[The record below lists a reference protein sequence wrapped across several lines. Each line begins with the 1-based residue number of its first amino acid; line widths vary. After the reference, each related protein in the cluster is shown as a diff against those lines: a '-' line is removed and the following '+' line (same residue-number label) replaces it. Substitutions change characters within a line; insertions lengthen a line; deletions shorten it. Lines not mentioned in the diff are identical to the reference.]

1 MSRADSLIEAFYEDP
16 DLRDSLTDDE
26 AEVLL
31 RWASEQAARLDASG
45 ADDAAFDALATELR
59 RLVKQINRYAG
70 EGAYAPADAQAA
82 ALSGITA
89 GAQAVGL
96 NVMPTFSAQAAAD
109 PMGALT
115 GLLASMTP
123 AETPTPS
130 DPPTESQVE
139 PPAEPPAPP
148 PNEEFHDL

>member
-1 MSRADSLIEAFYEDP
+1 MTRADLLVQAFYEDP

-45 ADDAAFDALATELR
+45 ADDAAFDVLAAELR

-70 EGAYAPADAQAA
+70 EGAYAPPDAQSA
-82 ALSGITA
+82 ALSNISA

-96 NVMPTFSAQAAAD
+96 NMMPTFSAQAAPTD
-109 PMGALT
+109 PMSALT
-115 GLLASMTP
+115 GLLASMAP
-123 AETPTPS
+123 APDAAP
-130 DPPTESQVE
+130 V
-139 PPAEPPAPP
+139 EPPAPP
-148 PNEEFHDL
+148 VEAPPPERDEEFHDL